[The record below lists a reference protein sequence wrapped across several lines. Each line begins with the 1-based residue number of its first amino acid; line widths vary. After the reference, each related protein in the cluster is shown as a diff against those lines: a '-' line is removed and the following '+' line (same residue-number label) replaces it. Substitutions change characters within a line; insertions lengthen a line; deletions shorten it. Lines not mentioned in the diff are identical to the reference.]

1 MNNINVLNMIS
12 EKESAISSFQK
23 LVTMLNQNEEII
35 ECQKYIND
43 LQNEIKDLKDILEV
57 GGIN

>member
-1 MNNINVLNMIS
+1 MVKNSVLNMID

-23 LVTMLNQNEEII
+23 LVTMLNQNEKII
-35 ECQKYIND
+35 ECQIYIYE
-43 LQNEIKDLKDILEV
+43 LQNEIKDLKDALEV

>member
-1 MNNINVLNMIS
+1 MID

-23 LVTMLNQNEEII
+23 LVTMLNQNEKII
-35 ECQKYIND
+35 ECQIYIYE
-43 LQNEIKDLKDILEV
+43 LQNEIKDLKDALEV

>member
-23 LVTMLNQNEEII
+23 LVAMLNQNEEII